1 MHGHLKF
8 KKKIWIFQISIE
20 SAVLIIKNLIN
31 VNIKIQGLDGFVT
44 HVSFS
49 FEYIF
54 FLCLNETSILKAQVL
69 FPEFNRRQL

>member
-44 HVSFS
+44 
-49 FEYIF
+49 
-54 FLCLNETSILKAQVL
+54 
-69 FPEFNRRQL
+69 RQLFFWVHIFSLFKWNFNLKSTASVSWI